1 MRRPSPSLVLLALA
15 MAPCAFAQPN
25 PAPKNS
31 SPPGTETVIVTAP
44 RFHAGIT
51 PNAIAHDFVKSF
63 AMSSVLTEQIPRW
76 QTGICP
82 AFLGVAPQYAQ
93 VMDYRLRQ
101 IAIKAGAPMK
111 DKGCKPNLN
120 IVFTP
125 QPQAYL
131 DSLHAKNV
139 EALGYHGVTTDTH
152 PVQAWYVTATTDIRG
167 QKFLDKD
174 SDLADVE
181 CQGKPPFCYL
191 SSTSDAPMSNIG
203 GWRAHPDV
211 TSDLLYA
218 TIIVDSTRTAHETV
232 GAIADYV
239 AMLALSRSEDYGDC
253 QLMPSITNLLSAC
266 DDKLKPDAITQSD
279 IAYLK
284 GVYKM
289 DPGAKLQIQQD
300 QIAAEMQKS
309 LGGQ

>member
-1 MRRPSPSLVLLALA
+1 MKHAAFSLMLGVVFV
-15 MAPCAFAQPN
+15 PCAWAQPN
-25 PAPKNS
+25 PAPKNAS
-31 SPPGTETVIVTAP
+31 IPATETVIVTAP
-44 RFHAGIT
+44 RFHAGVT

-63 AMSSVLTEQIPRW
+63 AMPSVLTDQISRW
-76 QTGICP
+76 ESPICP
-82 AFLGVAPQYAQ
+82 AFLGVAPQYAS

-131 DSLHAKNV
+131 DALHAKNLA
-139 EALGYHGVTTDTH
+139 ALGYHGLTTDTH
-152 PVQAWYVTATTDIRG
+152 PVQAWYVTGIRDVRG
-167 QKFLDKD
+167 MV
-174 SDLADVE
+174 LADKE
-181 CQGKPPFCYL
+181 CNFVLDADPQSLKPPTIG
-191 SSTSDAPMSNIG
+191 STNNCPIPDIG
-203 GWRAHPDV
+203 GWRFHPDIS
-211 TSDLLYA
+211 SDVLYA
-218 TIIVDSTRTAHETV
+218 TIIVDSSQTAHDTV

-266 DDKLKPDAITQSD
+266 DDKLKPDAITPSD

-300 QIAAEMQKS
+300 QIAAEMEKS
-309 LGGQ
+309 LSGQ